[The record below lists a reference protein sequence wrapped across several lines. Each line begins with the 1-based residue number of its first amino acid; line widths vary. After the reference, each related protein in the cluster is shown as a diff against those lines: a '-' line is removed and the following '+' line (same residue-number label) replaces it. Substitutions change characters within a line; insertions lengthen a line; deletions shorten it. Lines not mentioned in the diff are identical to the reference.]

1 MGSSLPKF
9 HCNAGGLPL
18 LLFGKIERDSAMPV
32 ARPKHRLCRTYMYR
46 PFKKPTCLEVFMANF
61 SHFSVAKT
69 TFSWVGSRQVAR
81 QLCRELGEHS
91 ELGFEVEGFE
101 VSMVLNMYRNGAQ
114 NGFSRN
120 FLGGGFRYC
129 LCSSHYLGKMNPF

>member
-46 PFKKPTCLEVFMANF
+46 PFKKPTCLEVFMAN
-61 SHFSVAKT
+61 SPHFSVAKT
-69 TFSWVGSRQVAR
+69 TFSWVRRSGRWRANCAESSGSTVSWVLRWRGSRFQCV
-81 QLCRELGEHS
+81 
-91 ELGFEVEGFE
+91 FFFN
-101 VSMVLNMYRNGAQ
+101 NMYQLGAQ

-120 FLGGGFRYC
+120 FLGGGF
-129 LCSSHYLGKMNPF
+129 